1 MKKNMTLRL
10 CAAFLSVAALSANA
24 AVIEVLPSA
33 SDWGTGDAN
42 SAITNTV
49 AKDGNGSLELNGD
62 RTRFF
67 GLGNPYNNAS
77 NIGLLSDLTNFTFDW
92 LIAGT
97 SISNLSP
104 DYTPALRLHLWNAD
118 GSVRSE
124 LIWEGAY
131 NGTYGNTDRDVWYS
145 TSFSDNFY
153 LGGAATPDY
162 NVSLGDQI
170 TQLAMGTY
178 ISAISV
184 GVGSSAGNGY
194 KAFADNVTIGFAG
207 QESRTFNFETDS
219 VAVSTPASLGLF
231 SLGLLML
238 STRLRKMK
246 AA

>member
-1 MKKNMTLRL
+1 MKKNMTLKL
-10 CAAFLSVAALSANA
+10 CAAFLSIAALSANA
-24 AVIEVLPSA
+24 AIIEVLPSTTY
-33 SDWGTGDAN
+33 WGTGDGN

-67 GLGNPYNNAS
+67 GLGSPFDDTS
-77 NIGLLSDLTNFTFDW
+77 NIGLLSNLSDFTFDW
-92 LIAGT
+92 RIAGS
-97 SISNLSP
+97 SISLLSS

-118 GSVRSE
+118 GTVRSE

-131 NGTYGNTDRDVWYS
+131 NGTYGNTNPDTWYS

-153 LGGAATPDY
+153 LGGTTNY
-162 NVSLGDQI
+162 NISLADQI
-170 TQLAMGTY
+170 TQLAAGTY

-184 GVGSSAGNGY
+184 GVGSSAGNDY
-194 KAFADNVTIGFAG
+194 KAFADNVTLGFAG

-231 SLGLLML
+231 SLGMLMFAI
-238 STRLRKMK
+238 RLRKMK
-246 AA
+246 GA